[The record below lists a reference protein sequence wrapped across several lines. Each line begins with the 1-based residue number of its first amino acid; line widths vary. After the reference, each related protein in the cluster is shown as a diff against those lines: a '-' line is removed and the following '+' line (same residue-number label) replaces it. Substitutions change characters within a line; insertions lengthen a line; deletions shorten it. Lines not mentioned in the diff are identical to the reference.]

1 MKLRTKFNKIIY
13 WIPSG
18 VWLIIMFV
26 MSSVSIEPNRKRN
39 ILGMIVQT
47 IRDLFVKSSI
57 QFINFIGNNIDKVY
71 HSFEYLIFTLLL
83 YYALRKTYRMN
94 TIKSFLIIGIFI
106 PIVAMIDEIHQRYT
120 ATRITSMGDF
130 IADIIGM
137 LIMFTAI
144 MIFNGL
150 RRKYAI
156 QKD

>member
-1 MKLRTKFNKIIY
+1 MRTKFNRIVY

-18 VWLIIMFV
+18 MWLIIMFV

-47 IRDLFVKSSI
+47 IKELFMKSSI
-57 QFINFIGNNIDKVY
+57 HFINFIGNNIDKVY
-71 HSFEYLIFTLLL
+71 HSFEYLVFTLLL
-83 YYALRKTYRMN
+83 YYALRKTYRIK
-94 TIKSFLIIGIFI
+94 TIKCFLVIGIFI

-144 MIFNGL
+144 MIFYGL
-150 RRKYAI
+150 RRKNEI
-156 QKD
+156 QKS

>member
-1 MKLRTKFNKIIY
+1 MKLKTKFAKIVY

-18 VWLIIMFV
+18 IWLIIIFII
-26 MSSVSIEPNRKRN
+26 SSVSIEPNRKRN

-47 IRDLFVKSSI
+47 IKEFFMRSSI
-57 QFINFIGNNIDKVY
+57 QFINFIGQNIDKVY
-71 HSFEYLIFTLLL
+71 HAFEYFIFTLLL
-83 YYALRKTYRMN
+83 YYALRKTYKMN

-106 PIVAMIDEIHQRYT
+106 PIVAMIDEIHQRFIS
-120 ATRITSMGDF
+120 TRITSMADF

-150 RRKYAI
+150 RRKNEI
-156 QKD
+156 QEN

>member
-18 VWLIIMFV
+18 VWLVIMFV
-26 MSSVSIEPNRKRN
+26 MSSVSIEANRKRN

-47 IRDLFVKSSI
+47 IRDLFMRSSI
-57 QFINFIGNNIDKVY
+57 QFITYIGRNIDKVY
-71 HSFEYLIFTLLL
+71 HSFEYLVFTLLL
-83 YYALRKTYRMN
+83 YYALRKTYKMK
-94 TIKSFLIIGIFI
+94 TTKSFLIIGIFI
-106 PIVAMIDEIHQRYT
+106 PIVAMIDEIHQRYI

-144 MIFNGL
+144 IVFNGL
-150 RRKYAI
+150 RRKNEI
-156 QKD
+156 QKS